1 MEQKW
6 VGVLDNGCTTVI
18 GSKRKVAS
26 QNLAHLFRASS
37 EKLSVQSNCDS
48 KLGKRKRTVD
58 CESNCQ
64 SHLRKSV
71 LKNYLNFMRSRLP
84 QRVLFYQNGEW
95 TDFPQD
101 IVLIVKEDFRAKKT
115 VIEVKVC
122 DLHIMLDILYM
133 VQVDLI
139 NGLQKPI
146 AWIDEAGSCFFPESY
161 LISCEIH
168 GNFETQSKRTEEFM
182 TTEPDRVTDI
192 KLQLEI
198 DLNGLNNCNLE
209 ECVQESNIGYKRIKV
224 NPFKDNQEFA
234 DDKKSDAKMEQ
245 VAENK
250 QNQETMSPDLVA
262 SLKLVDAESVKNMFS
277 MGMNSFP
284 KVDEIKITKCS
295 SNYLRTRMEL
305 FEKQVEITKKYRGN
319 ANVRHAWLAASK
331 DLISTFMNYGLAHGG
346 PKDKNKFGVGVHLS
360 ARDCASK
367 SAINCDVDENG
378 VHYMVFTRVILGNVE
393 PLHWGSEQCHP
404 SDEKYDSGVDDL
416 ENPTFYVVWNMNMN
430 THIYPEYVVSFRIPP
445 GAEGPRFGN
454 NSRICVSTCYQGPVD
469 QVLINTFPKD
479 SGSHCHQISMG
490 KLALEKAART
500 PKSPWMPFPLLFDAI
515 SNKVTAENMN
525 LVTSNYELF
534 KSKKICRDE
543 FVRHLRLIV
552 GDNLLKSTITS
563 LKCQVPSK
571 STELVP
577 QKQEPESAAFE

>member
-6 VGVLDNGCTTVI
+6 VGVLDNGCRTVV
-18 GSKRKVAS
+18 GSKRKVTS
-26 QNLAHLFRASS
+26 PNLAHLFRASS
-37 EKLSVQSNCDS
+37 EELSIQSNCDS
-48 KLGKRKRTVD
+48 KLGKRKRTID

-64 SHLRKSV
+64 SHLGKSV

-101 IVLIVKEDFRAKKT
+101 IILIVKEDFRAKKT

-122 DLHIMLDILYM
+122 DFHIMLDILYM

-139 NGLQKPI
+139 NGLHKPI

-161 LISCEIH
+161 LISCEMH

-182 TTEPDRVTDI
+182 ATKPDRVTDI

-198 DLNGLNNCNLE
+198 DLNGLDNCNLE
-209 ECVQESNIGYKRIKV
+209 ECVEESNIGFKRIKV
-224 NPFKDNQEFA
+224 NPFKDNKKFA

-245 VAENK
+245 VAEDE

-262 SLKLVDAESVKNMFS
+262 SLKLVDTESVKNMFI
-277 MGMNSFP
+277 MGMNVFP

-295 SNYLRTRMEL
+295 SNYLRTRLEL

-319 ANVRHAWLAASK
+319 ANVRYAWLAASK
-331 DLISTFMNYGLAHGG
+331 DLISTIMNYGLAHGG
-346 PKDKNKFGVGVHLS
+346 PKDKTKFGVGVHLS

-378 VHYMVFTRVILGNVE
+378 VHSLVFTRVILGNVE

-404 SDEKYDSGVDDL
+404 SDEKYDSGVDHL
-416 ENPTFYVVWNMNMN
+416 ENPTYYVVWNMNMN

-445 GAEGPRFGN
+445 GAEGSRFGN
-454 NSRICVSTCYQGPVD
+454 DSRTCLSTCYQGPVD
-469 QVLINTFPKD
+469 QVPTNTFPKD

-490 KLALEKAART
+490 KSALEKAARI
-500 PKSPWMPFPLLFDAI
+500 PNSPWMPFPLLFDAI
-515 SNKVTAENMN
+515 SNEVTAENMN

-534 KSKKICRDE
+534 K
-543 FVRHLRLIV
+543 
-552 GDNLLKSTITS
+552 
-563 LKCQVPSK
+563 VPSK
-571 STELVP
+571 SIELVLP
-577 QKQEPESAAFE
+577 KQEPQSGAPSK